1 MESLARPANR
11 EFLEALLK
19 EQTGRELSLKL
30 SVKEGLVASPCRWR
44 TKSHQR
50 NQQTKNAP
58 RAEFKDDP
66 LIREALEIFKG
77 EIKPVTD

>member
-30 SVKEGLVASPCRWR
+30 SVKEGLVASPSPAEAEIEP
-44 TKSHQR
+44 TPSAK
-50 NQQTKNAP
+50 KNAS
-58 RAEFKDDP
+58 RVEFKDDP